1 MRVLGVDFRGQA
13 GTIIIIHRKSVSRMI
28 MEDGIFMSVSHKRT
42 QICREWVW
50 KLVEMKKKAILH
62 SIKNTAKKEQ
72 HITR

>member
-1 MRVLGVDFRGQA
+1 MRVLGVYFRGQA
-13 GTIIIIHRKSVSRMI
+13 GRIIIIHRKSVSRMI
-28 MEDGIFMSVSHKRT
+28 MEDKTFISVSHNRT

-50 KLVEMKKKAILH
+50 KLVEMKKKATLH